1 MPGMKCRISVEVL
14 ENGYEVEIPDIDA
27 MDKAMA
33 AAKKK
38 PGASMPYMGDMVKKY
53 AAKTVKEV
61 LALVT
66 PALKNL
72 PQQQYDEAFAEAAA
86 ERD

>member
-1 MPGMKCRISVEVL
+1 MGMHCRISVDVL
-14 ENGYEVEIPDIDA
+14 ENGYEVELPDIDA
-27 MDKAMA
+27 MNKADA

-38 PGASMPYMGDMVKKY
+38 PGVPMPYMGDMYKKY

-72 PQQQYDEAFAEAAA
+72 PQKQYNEAFAEASA
-86 ERD
+86 EHD